1 MLKLISII
9 KKSLIHPS
17 VIILLLV
24 NIIPMAGVIYFSWDV
39 FAIMIL
45 YWLESVIVGFLN
57 VVRMIKI
64 NNNSLN
70 SKFIPFFIVHFTI
83 FMFVYL
89 FFILSI
95 FKPHLNEFNN
105 QVEGIV
111 SLFKYFSNIFISF
124 SLLFLSHGISF
135 AYNFVYKKEY
145 KKINLKKQMLKP
157 YRRIVIM
164 HFVLIFS
171 SIIMTRLNITIDV
184 SAILVLVVLKIFF
197 DLISHIKEHYSTT
210 INLQ

>member
-70 SKFIPFFIVHFTI
+70 SKFIPFFIVSTRNLVVSKKQCFNTTLSNR
-83 FMFVYL
+83 L
-89 FFILSI
+89 FSAD
-95 FKPHLNEFNN
+95 K
-105 QVEGIV
+105 
-111 SLFKYFSNIFISF
+111 FKYLQQNPSSWIRISINWI
-124 SLLFLSHGISF
+124 LI
-135 AYNFVYKKEY
+135 KKV
-145 KKINLKKQMLKP
+145 KIINLYNQL
-157 YRRIVIM
+157 
-164 HFVLIFS
+164 
-171 SIIMTRLNITIDV
+171 
-184 SAILVLVVLKIFF
+184 
-197 DLISHIKEHYSTT
+197 
-210 INLQ
+210 